1 MKFAAIFALASAAQA
16 ITLRSTFD
24 YDTTGTYTP
33 KPNMYTGFEGA
44 GEGHAV
50 LTFNNSSTGGHASV
64 NRVPAGSKGT
74 GKRHILN
81 NG

>member
-1 MKFAAIFALASAAQA
+1 MKFAAIFALASVQG
-16 ITLRSTFD
+16 IKLSFD

-44 GEGHAV
+44 GSGHKV
-50 LTFNNSSTGGHASV
+50 LTHTYDSTGGFASV
-64 NRVPAGSKGT
+64 NRVPLGGT
-74 GKRHILN
+74 GQSRRNVLN